1 MKKWSIP
8 GAVLVLFVLSFN
20 ALSHDYWIEPEGY
33 FVPLNQPVKVR
44 LHLGEGLK
52 SESERPLQ
60 KERTVRFQM
69 ISGEETQD
77 LLAAGKE
84 GQTPIAQV
92 VLKRPGN
99 YLIAMERNASTIKLD
114 AKKFKEYLTEE
125 GLDSIIALREKA
137 GESNAEGRERYTRYL
152 KSLLQAGATQDDAY
166 QRQLGHHLEIIP
178 QSNPYKLKMG
188 DTLKVRIEFEGKPLA
203 GVHVFAN
210 NRNAQAMS
218 GQRALTS
225 VDGTVSFT
233 LDQPGQW
240 LIRLVHMRRCAG
252 SCQDIDWESFWAAY
266 TFGMK

>member
-1 MKKWSIP
+1 MKMR
-8 GAVLVLFVLSFN
+8 LVISASLALVVFSLN
-20 ALSHDYWIEPEGY
+20 ALSHDYWIEPEV
-33 FVPLNQPVKVR
+33 FFAPLNQPVNVR
-44 LHLGEGLK
+44 LYLGEGLK

-60 KERTVRFQM
+60 KERTVRFQL
-69 ISGEETQD
+69 ISGKETED
-77 LLAAGKE
+77 LLAAGKQD
-84 GQTPIAQV
+84 QTPIAQV
-92 VLKRPGN
+92 MLKRPGN

-137 GESNAEGRERYTRYL
+137 GESNMEGRERYTRYL
-152 KSLLQAGATQDDAY
+152 KSLLQAGAVQDDAY
-166 QRQLGHHLEIIP
+166 QRKVGHQLEIIP
-178 QSNPYKLKMG
+178 QSNPYGLKLG

-203 GVHVFAN
+203 GAYVFAN
-210 NRNAQAMS
+210 NRNAQAIS

-225 VDGTVSFT
+225 VDGTASFT

-240 LIRLVHMRRCAG
+240 LVRLVHMRRCAG